1 MENICIVNELR
12 KKLLAMLKVEDF
24 KTDINL
30 TQIGLNSIMIMKI
43 SAFLKRRGID
53 ISFGELIEQPTFDNW
68 VN

>member
-30 TQIGLNSIMIMKI
+30 TQSK
-43 SAFLKRRGID
+43 
-53 ISFGELIEQPTFDNW
+53 
-68 VN
+68 

>member
-30 TQIGLNSIMIMKI
+30 TQIGLPYFQILVYSMKEI
-43 SAFLKRRGID
+43 RHIAVKRYIV
-53 ISFGELIEQPTFDNW
+53 L
-68 VN
+68 